1 MVRFVNFSQK
11 TIYSAWVFSVSTT
24 TFLET
29 WESDSLES
37 VLLFN
42 LPETVQSHGGK
53 QDNTQQRR
61 LRRDSGMAEV
71 ARRKDTTDLQLKKNL
86 QFYYRC
92 KNCFIAR
99 CCISLNKVT
108 TCKNLGTPDECPC
121 S

>member
-11 TIYSAWVFSVSTT
+11 TIYSTRVFSVSTT

-61 LRRDSGMAEV
+61 PRRWDDC
-71 ARRKDTTDLQLKKNL
+71 RKDTTDLLLKK
-86 QFYYRC
+86 
-92 KNCFIAR
+92 KNCSFIIAVK
-99 CCISLNKVT
+99 IALLPGVA
-108 TCKNLGTPDECPC
+108 LV
-121 S
+121 

>member
-11 TIYSAWVFSVSTT
+11 TIYSTRVFSVSTT

-53 QDNTQQRR
+53 QDNTQHGGH
-61 LRRDSGMAEV
+61 DGGMAEV
-71 ARRKDTTDLQLKKNL
+71 ARRKDTTDLQLKKKFAVL
-86 QFYYRC
+86 L
-92 KNCFIAR
+92 
-99 CCISLNKVT
+99 SL
-108 TCKNLGTPDECPC
+108 
-121 S
+121 